1 MERVSLKPCRMRE
14 YIGQWPK
21 DRKFF
26 LGEVFRE
33 KNTFVFLKKKQQNV
47 SRKYSTFYAGN
58 LRIRIKNKGQGA
70 PDSLRYLK
78 LIKRNSAE
86 S

>member
-33 KNTFVFLKKKQQNV
+33 KNTFVFLKKNSK
-47 SRKYSTFYAGN
+47 TCPGN
-58 LRIRIKNKGQGA
+58 TQHFMLEISESG
-70 PDSLRYLK
+70 LK
-78 LIKRNSAE
+78 TKDRAHQTRQLALSKAN
-86 S
+86 

>member
-1 MERVSLKPCRMRE
+1 MGENTLGNGLKIESFFGGGLQVTTAKRVQERLNILSWKSQNQDKKPRTVRT
-14 YIGQWPK
+14 
-21 DRKFF
+21 R
-26 LGEVFRE
+26 
-33 KNTFVFLKKKQQNV
+33 
-47 SRKYSTFYAGN
+47 
-58 LRIRIKNKGQGA
+58 